1 MGFRGLSG
9 GVDFRGLGVGFR
21 VQSGGFGVEGLE
33 SSLLGL
39 GLRV

>member
-1 MGFRGLSG
+1 MGFWVLSG

-21 VQSGGFGVEGLE
+21 VQGGGFGVEGLK